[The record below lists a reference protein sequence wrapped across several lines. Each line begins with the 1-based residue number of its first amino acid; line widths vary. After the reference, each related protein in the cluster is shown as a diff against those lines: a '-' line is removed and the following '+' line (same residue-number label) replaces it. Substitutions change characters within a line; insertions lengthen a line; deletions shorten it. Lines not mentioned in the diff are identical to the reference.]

1 MAVKKSEL
9 YTSLRSS
16 CDELRGGMD
25 ASQYKD
31 YVLTLL
37 FIKYVTD
44 RFKGDPDAQIVIPE
58 KGGSFD
64 DLVEAKGRS
73 DIGDRI
79 NKVIRKLADEN
90 IKNSFV
96 VILKLER
103 AIDNRKVT
111 KSTTKFYISISYQRN

>member
-44 RFKGDPDAQIVIPE
+44 RFKGDPDVQIEIPE

-96 VILKLER
+96 VMLKLER
-103 AIDNRKVT
+103 AIDNKKVT

>member
-1 MAVKKSEL
+1 MAGKKSEL

-44 RFKGDPDAQIVIPE
+44 RFKGDPDAQIEIPE

-103 AIDNRKVT
+103 AIDNKKVT

>member
-44 RFKGDPDAQIVIPE
+44 RFKGDPDAQIEIPE

-103 AIDNRKVT
+103 AIDNKKVESMK
-111 KSTTKFYISISYQRN
+111 KSL

>member
-37 FIKYVTD
+37 FIKYVT
-44 RFKGDPDAQIVIPE
+44 FKGDPDAQIEIPE

-103 AIDNRKVT
+103 AIDNKKVT

>member
-44 RFKGDPDAQIVIPE
+44 RFKGDPDEQIEIPE

-103 AIDNRKVT
+103 AIDNKKVT